1 MRKFLATRDAGAD
14 IPFNGLGFIKAI
26 SEYARTFPGTVSLV
40 ATVRD
45 RDSWILSMSKSPEK
59 GGPWIR
65 KSYNL
70 PWTVDTNGNPASAD
84 WGQMWD
90 KHMEAL
96 RVLNISTLDMGSWE
110 PLCRAMYVFNQS
122 VQDACW
128 NNSFERKVVRFNGP
142 ETRMNAGDCNTSIG
156 GSGY

>member
-45 RDSWILSMSKSPEK
+45 RDSWILSMSKSPDK
-59 GGPWIR
+59 GGPFIR

-70 PWTVDTNGNPASAD
+70 TNGNPGYAD

-128 NNSFERKVVRFNGP
+128 NNSFERKVVRYNRSEF
-142 ETRMNAGDCNTSIG
+142 RMNSGSCNDTGG

>member
-1 MRKFLATRDAGAD
+1 MT
-14 IPFNGLGFIKAI
+14 I
-26 SEYARTFPGTVSLV
+26 
-40 ATVRD
+40 
-45 RDSWILSMSKSPEK
+45 K
-59 GGPWIR
+59 GGKFIR
-65 KSYNL
+65 ISYNITREKH
-70 PWTVDTNGNPASAD
+70 PRYEE

-96 RVLNISTLDMGSWE
+96 RVLNISTLDMGTWE

-128 NNSFERKVVRFNGP
+128 NNSFERKVVRYNRS
-142 ETRMNAGDCNTSIG
+142 ETRMNSGHCNTNIG